1 MNHVESAVSG
11 NAGDMEALFDSIVSK
26 GITESIAPPVHAETI
41 TAEATEQV
49 PDEPAA
55 NMESLISRVGHLTRT
70 LHDNLRALGYDKLIE
85 KTAAAIPDTRDRLAY
100 VITMTEQAAVRTMNA
115 TDIIRPIQDGFAD
128 GANAATA
135 KWDCLFA
142 GKLSI
147 EEFKLLVAETRQY
160 LREVP
165 QQTSLVNAQLMEI
178 MMAQDFQDLT
188 GQVIKRTTDIIQ
200 TLEQDLLQLL
210 LDNIPAGRRSEVS
223 NSLINGPV
231 INTQGRNDVV
241 TDQTQVDD
249 LLESLGF

>member
-1 MNHVESAVSG
+1 
-11 NAGDMEALFDSIVSK
+11 MEALFDSIVNK
-26 GITESIAPPVHAETI
+26 EIPDIIGVIE
-41 TAEATEQV
+41 TAEPVAVEASE
-49 PDEPAA
+49 PSDDEPFNN
-55 NMESLISRVGHLTRT
+55 NMDTLISRVGHLTRT

-100 VITMTEQAAVRTMNA
+100 VINMTEQAAERTMNA
-115 TDIIRPIQDGFAD
+115 TDIIRPIQDGFAE
-128 GANAATA
+128 GAGSLTA
-135 KWDCLFA
+135 KWDSLFA

-147 EEFKLLVAETRQY
+147 EEFKQLVAETRQY
-160 LREVP
+160 LKEVP
-165 QQTSLVNAQLMEI
+165 QQTSLANAQLMEI

-223 NSLINGPV
+223 SSLINGPV
-231 INTQGRNDVV
+231 VNTEGRNDIV